1 MAVGW
6 AGLQTLQL
14 QTLQLIKVKEY
25 AILLPVMVDILC
37 CYAPS
42 GIQAGTG
49 DCKQKKIANV
59 ASGATGSLDSKYPT
73 AFLLIDQ
80 EEV

>member
-1 MAVGW
+1 
-6 AGLQTLQL
+6 
-14 QTLQLIKVKEY
+14 
-25 AILLPVMVDILC
+25 MVDILC